1 MKKGTAILLDAGS
14 SNVDAVTAVYN
25 KYADKIRSPK
35 GWFGNA
41 TVNIKTSDDDDSV
54 ARTLIVK
61 AVNGGF
67 DVYEKTEHVP
77 IRLEAKIG
85 AESTDDDE

>member
-1 MKKGTAILLDAGS
+1 MKKGTAILLDSDA
-14 SNVDAVTAVYN
+14 SNVDAVKAVYD

-41 TVNIKTSDDDDSV
+41 TVNVKSADGESID
-54 ARTLIVK
+54 RTLIVK

-85 AESTDDDE
+85 AQ